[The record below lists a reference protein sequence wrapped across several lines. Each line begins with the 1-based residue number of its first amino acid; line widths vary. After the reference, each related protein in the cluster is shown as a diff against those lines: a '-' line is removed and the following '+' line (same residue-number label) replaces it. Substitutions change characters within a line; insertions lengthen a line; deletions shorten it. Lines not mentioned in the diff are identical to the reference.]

1 MSEKGYV
8 RDKEGKIHLI
18 FETFAKL
25 VNKNGYDKLSTRHIA
40 KEAGI
45 SVGTIYHYFPGG
57 KHSIASGFIEHITYQ
72 IFNADMFKDVEESSL
87 HEMFENLVR
96 RHLKVHRENF
106 EIHRA
111 IDQAILANRGVFKR
125 HIMAVE
131 SNIHEVTNKLKHLDV
146 YADIPENSLFK
157 ILLLFHNLLEAIVH
171 RHLFFNPVFDT
182 DEELTS
188 YLVNILLFQTKNAF
202 KVFQSQ

>member
-1 MSEKGYV
+1 MSKKKYV

-18 FETFAKL
+18 FETFTKL
-25 VNKNGYDKLSTRHIA
+25 VNKNGYDKLSTRHIS

-57 KHSIASGFIEHITYQ
+57 KHAIACGFIEHITHQ
-72 IFNADMFKDVEESSL
+72 IFNAN
-87 HEMFENLVR
+87 MFENIKESNLHEVFVSYVR
-96 RHLKVHRENF
+96 RHLKVHRDNF

-111 IDQAILANRGVFKR
+111 IDQAILANENVFKR
-125 HIMAVE
+125 HMMAVE
-131 SNIHEVTNKLKHLDV
+131 SNIHEVTKKLKHLDV
-146 YADIPENSLFK
+146 YADIPENSLFQ

-171 RHLFFNPVFDT
+171 RHLFFNPIFDT

-188 YLVNILLFQTKNAF
+188 YLVNILIFQTKNAF
-202 KVFQSQ
+202 KIT